1 MKANLFESLM
11 TKMGDDFPNSPR
23 IHADWEFAL
32 VAKSTKKVQNTKKFR
47 LVAILLSDENKA
59 HIGIIIP
66 ELSNEYVELPNL
78 VYKFL
83 SQLEH
88 DGTMSGMSRLEF
100 TGTVYLYTD
109 KLLVSED
116 SIKKHFEKDNMLVQF
131 KVKKQ
136 NPFM

>member
-1 MKANLFESLM
+1 M
-11 TKMGDDFPNSPR
+11 TKMGNDFPNSPR
-23 IHADWEFAL
+23 VHADWEFAL
-32 VAKSTKKVQNTKKFR
+32 VAKSSKKVQNTKKFR
-47 LVAILLSDENKA
+47 LVAIALSNEHKA
-59 HIGIIIP
+59 HVGIIIP
-66 ELSNEYVELPNL
+66 ELSNEYVELPSL

-88 DGTMSGMSRLEF
+88 DNTMSSMSKLEF

-131 KVKKQ
+131 KVEKQ